1 MTERK
6 KKISS
11 WIKVLTIAIFITAI
25 CTTAYAATIDDI
37 RMRWRKSV
45 KYQEGMST
53 LTVAITYYSAEL
65 VEAEIQAEAEKNLWT
80 QDELERYKYR
90 YLQMLNLSETI
101 PIKVE
106 FVNNGPTMHPG
117 PFDKMIKMQIGRK
130 TYEPVDYD
138 KRMNFALQGEREG
151 LVFFP
156 RYDEKTGKNV
166 LDGQSRVTITL
177 SPGISPV
184 IATRSRN
191 ARFFWDIKNDD
202 PSKLYAG
209 QTAARLETDRLLK
222 RLENLRKDRSE
233 EEAKLKA
240 IDDEINTIQ
249 TRLDELA
256 SIQ

>member
-1 MTERK
+1 MSK
-6 KKISS
+6 AKVSS
-11 WIKVLTIAIFITAI
+11 WIKILTVALFITAI
-25 CTTAYAATIDDI
+25 CTTSYAAAIDNI
-37 RMRWRKSV
+37 LLRWRKTS
-45 KYQEGMST
+45 KYEDATGN
-53 LTVAITYYSAEL
+53 LTIAVTYYSAEL
-65 VEAEIQAEAEKNLWT
+65 VEAELQSEAEKNLWT

-90 YLQMLNLSETI
+90 YLQMLNLAEMI

-106 FVNNGPTMHPG
+106 FVNNGPTMYPG
-117 PFDKMIKMQIGRK
+117 PFDKMIDMKIGNK

-138 KRMNFALQGEREG
+138 KRMNFSFQGEKEG
-151 LVFFP
+151 LVFFNRFDP
-156 RYDEKTGKNV
+156 KTGKNI
-166 LDGQSRVTITL
+166 LDGQKRVTIEI
-177 SPGISPV
+177 SSGISPL
-184 IATRSRN
+184 IAGRGKR

>member
-1 MTERK
+1 MTKRR
-6 KKISS
+6 ISS
-11 WIKVLTIAIFITAI
+11 WIKVLTTAIFITAI
-25 CTTAYAATIDDI
+25 CATAYAAAIDNI
-37 RMRWRKSV
+37 LLRWRKTALYEENTSN
-45 KYQEGMST
+45 
-53 LTVAITYYSAEL
+53 LTVAVTYYSAEL

-90 YLQMLNLSETI
+90 YLQMLNLAEMI

-106 FVNNGPTMHPG
+106 FVNNGPTMYPG
-117 PFDKMIKMQIGRK
+117 PFDKMIDMKIGNK

-138 KRMNFALQGEREG
+138 KRMNFSFQGEKEG
-151 LVFFP
+151 LVFFNRFDP
-156 RYDEKTGKNV
+156 KTGKNI
-166 LDGQSRVTITL
+166 LEGQKRVTIEI
-177 SPGISPV
+177 SSGISPL
-184 IATRSRN
+184 IAGRGKR
-191 ARFFWDIKNDD
+191 ARFFWDIKNDA

-249 TRLDELA
+249 ARLDELA

>member
-1 MTERK
+1 MTKRR
-6 KKISS
+6 ISS

-25 CTTAYAATIDDI
+25 CATASAAAIDTILL
-37 RMRWRKSV
+37 RWRKTALDEENTSN
-45 KYQEGMST
+45 
-53 LTVAITYYSAEL
+53 LTVAVTYYSAEL

-90 YLQMLNLSETI
+90 YLQMLNLAEMI

-106 FVNNGPTMHPG
+106 FVNNGPTMYPG
-117 PFDKMIKMQIGRK
+117 PFDKMIDMKIGNK

-138 KRMNFALQGEREG
+138 KRMNFSFQGEKEG
-151 LVFFP
+151 LVFFNRFDP
-156 RYDEKTGKNV
+156 KTGKNI
-166 LDGQSRVTITL
+166 LDGQKRVTIEI
-177 SPGISPV
+177 SSGISPL
-184 IATRSRN
+184 IAGRGKR

-202 PSKLYAG
+202 PSKRYAG

>member
-1 MTERK
+1 MSK
-6 KKISS
+6 AKVSS
-11 WIKVLTIAIFITAI
+11 WIKILTVALFTTAI
-25 CTTAYAATIDDI
+25 CTTAYAAAIDNI
-37 RMRWRKSV
+37 LLRWRKTS
-45 KYQEGMST
+45 KYEDATGN
-53 LTVAITYYSAEL
+53 LTIAVTYYSAEL
-65 VEAEIQAEAEKNLWT
+65 VEAELQSEAEKNLWT

-90 YLQMLNLSETI
+90 YLQMLNLAEMI

-106 FVNNGPTMHPG
+106 FVNNGPTMYPG
-117 PFDKMIKMQIGRK
+117 PFDKMIDMKIGNK

-138 KRMNFALQGEREG
+138 KRMNFSFQGEKEG
-151 LVFFP
+151 LVFFNRFDP
-156 RYDEKTGKNV
+156 KTGKNI
-166 LDGQSRVTITL
+166 LEGQKRVTIEI
-177 SPGISPV
+177 SSGISPL
-184 IATRSRN
+184 IAGRGKR

>member
-1 MTERK
+1 MK
-6 KKISS
+6 KTKFSS
-11 WIKVLTIAIFITAI
+11 WIKVLTITIFITAI
-25 CTTAYAATIDDI
+25 CATAYAAAIDNI
-37 RMRWRKSV
+37 LLRWRKTS
-45 KYQEGMST
+45 KFEDGTSN
-53 LTVAITYYSAEL
+53 LTVSVTYYSAEL
-65 VEAEIQAEAEKNLWT
+65 IEAEIQNEAKKNLWT
-80 QDELERYKYR
+80 QDEMERFKYR
-90 YLQMLNLSETI
+90 YLNTLNLSEMI

-117 PFDKMIKMQIGRK
+117 PFDKMIELKIGNK
-130 TYEPVDYD
+130 KYEPVDYD
-138 KRMNFALQGEREG
+138 KRLNFAFQGEKDG
-151 LVFFP
+151 LIYFSRFDP
-156 RYDEKTGKNV
+156 KTGKNI
-166 LDGQSRVTITL
+166 LDGKNRVTIEL
-177 SPGISPV
+177 SPGISPL
-184 IATRSRN
+184 IAGRGRQ

-256 SIQ
+256 TIQ

>member
-11 WIKVLTIAIFITAI
+11 WIKILTIALFITAI
-25 CTTAYAATIDDI
+25 CATAYAAAIDNI
-37 RMRWRKSV
+37 LLRWRKKV
-45 KYQEGMST
+45 LYQDGTSN
-53 LTVAITYYSAEL
+53 LTVAVTYYSAEL
-65 VEAEIQAEAEKNLWT
+65 VEAEIQNEAEKNLWT
-80 QDELERYKYR
+80 QDEMERYKYR
-90 YLQMLNLSETI
+90 YLQMLNLSEMI
-101 PIKVE
+101 PIKIE

-117 PFDKMIKMQIGRK
+117 PFDKMIDMKIGNK

-138 KRMNFALQGEREG
+138 KRLNFAFQGEKEG
-151 LVFFP
+151 LVFFSRFDP
-156 RYDEKTGKNV
+156 KTGKNI
-166 LDGQSRVTITL
+166 LDGQKRVTITL
-177 SPGISPV
+177 SAGISPL
-184 IATRSRN
+184 IAGRGRM

-222 RLENLRKDRSE
+222 RLENLRKDRAD
-233 EEAKLKA
+233 EEARLRA

-256 SIQ
+256 NIQ

>member
-1 MTERK
+1 MTKRR
-6 KKISS
+6 ISS
-11 WIKVLTIAIFITAI
+11 WIKVLTIATFITAI
-25 CTTAYAATIDDI
+25 CATAYAAALDNILL
-37 RMRWRKSV
+37 RWRKTALYEENTSN
-45 KYQEGMST
+45 
-53 LTVAITYYSAEL
+53 LTVAVTYYSAEL

-90 YLQMLNLSETI
+90 YLQTLNLAEMI

-106 FVNNGPTMHPG
+106 FVNNGPTMYPG
-117 PFDKMIKMQIGRK
+117 PFDKMIEMRIGNK

-138 KRMNFALQGEREG
+138 KRMNFSFQGEKDG
-151 LVFFP
+151 LVFFSRFDP
-156 RYDEKTGKNV
+156 KTGKNI
-166 LDGQSRVTITL
+166 LDGQKRVTIEI
-177 SPGISPV
+177 SSGISPL
-184 IATRSRN
+184 IAGRGKR
-191 ARFFWDIKNDD
+191 ARFFWDIQNDD

>member
-1 MTERK
+1 MTKRR
-6 KKISS
+6 ISS

-25 CTTAYAATIDDI
+25 CATAYAAAIDNI
-37 RMRWRKSV
+37 LLRWRKTA
-45 KYQEGMST
+45 KYQEGTSN
-53 LTVAITYYSAEL
+53 LTVAVTYYSAEL

-90 YLQMLNLSETI
+90 YLQMLNLAEMI

-130 TYEPVDYD
+130 TYEPIDYD
-138 KRMNFALQGEREG
+138 KRLNFAFQGEKEG

-156 RYDEKTGKNV
+156 RYDEKTGKSV
-166 LDGQSRVTITL
+166 LDGQKRVTIEL
-177 SPGISPV
+177 SPGISTL
-184 IATRSRN
+184 IALRNSN

>member
-1 MTERK
+1 MTKRR
-6 KKISS
+6 ISS
-11 WIKVLTIAIFITAI
+11 WIKVLTIATFITAI
-25 CTTAYAATIDDI
+25 CATAYAAAIDNI
-37 RMRWRKSV
+37 LLRWRKTALYEDNTSN
-45 KYQEGMST
+45 
-53 LTVAITYYSAEL
+53 LTVAVTYYSAEL

-90 YLQMLNLSETI
+90 YLQMLNLAELI

-106 FVNNGPTMHPG
+106 FVNNGPTMYPG
-117 PFDKMIKMQIGRK
+117 PFDKMIDMKIGNK

-138 KRMNFALQGEREG
+138 KRMNFSFQGEKEG
-151 LVFFP
+151 LVFFNRFDP
-156 RYDEKTGKNV
+156 KTGKNI
-166 LDGQSRVTITL
+166 LEGQKRVTIEI
-177 SPGISPV
+177 SSGISPL
-184 IATRSRN
+184 IAGRGKR

-209 QTAARLETDRLLK
+209 QTAARLEIDRLLK
-222 RLENLRKDRSE
+222 RLENLRKDRFE

>member
-1 MTERK
+1 MTK
-6 KKISS
+6 QKISS

-25 CTTAYAATIDDI
+25 CATAYAAAIDNI
-37 RMRWRKSV
+37 LLRWRKTA
-45 KYQEGMST
+45 KYQEGTSN
-53 LTVAITYYSAEL
+53 LTVAVTYYSAEL

-90 YLQMLNLSETI
+90 YLQMLNLAEMI

-130 TYEPVDYD
+130 TYEPIDYD
-138 KRMNFALQGEREG
+138 KRLNFAFQGEKEG

-156 RYDEKTGKNV
+156 RYDEKTGKSV
-166 LDGQSRVTITL
+166 LDGQKRVTIEL
-177 SPGISPV
+177 SPGISTL
-184 IATRSRN
+184 IALRNSN
-191 ARFFWDIKNDD
+191 ARF
-202 PSKLYAG
+202 
-209 QTAARLETDRLLK
+209 DRLLK

>member
-1 MTERK
+1 MTKR
-6 KKISS
+6 KISS
-11 WIKVLTIAIFITAI
+11 WIKVLTIATFITAI
-25 CTTAYAATIDDI
+25 CATAYAAALDNILL
-37 RMRWRKSV
+37 RWRKTALYEENTSN
-45 KYQEGMST
+45 
-53 LTVAITYYSAEL
+53 LTVAVTYYSAEL

-90 YLQMLNLSETI
+90 YLQTLNLAEMI

-106 FVNNGPTMHPG
+106 FVNNGPTMYPG
-117 PFDKMIKMQIGRK
+117 PFDKMIEMRIGNK

-138 KRMNFALQGEREG
+138 KRMNFSFQGEKDG
-151 LVFFP
+151 LVFFSRFDP
-156 RYDEKTGKNV
+156 KTGKNI
-166 LDGQSRVTITL
+166 LDGQKRVTIEI
-177 SPGISPV
+177 SSGISPL
-184 IATRSRN
+184 IAGRGKR
-191 ARFFWDIKNDD
+191 ARFFWDIQNDD

>member
-1 MTERK
+1 MTKRR
-6 KKISS
+6 ISS
-11 WIKVLTIAIFITAI
+11 WIKVLTIATFITAI
-25 CTTAYAATIDDI
+25 CATAYAAALDNILL
-37 RMRWRKSV
+37 RWRKTALYEENTSN
-45 KYQEGMST
+45 
-53 LTVAITYYSAEL
+53 LTVAVTYYSAEL

-90 YLQMLNLSETI
+90 YLQMLNLAEMI

-106 FVNNGPTMHPG
+106 FVNNGPTMYPG
-117 PFDKMIKMQIGRK
+117 PFDKMIDMKIGNK

-138 KRMNFALQGEREG
+138 KRMNFSFQGEKEG
-151 LVFFP
+151 LVFFTRFDP
-156 RYDEKTGKNV
+156 KTGKNI
-166 LDGQSRVTITL
+166 LEGQKRVTIEI
-177 SPGISPV
+177 SSGISPL
-184 IATRSRN
+184 IAGRGKR

-209 QTAARLETDRLLK
+209 QTAARLEIDRLLK
-222 RLENLRKDRSE
+222 RLENLRKDRFE

>member
-1 MTERK
+1 MTKR
-6 KKISS
+6 KISS

-25 CTTAYAATIDDI
+25 CATAYAAAIDNI
-37 RMRWRKSV
+37 LLRWRKTALYEENTSN
-45 KYQEGMST
+45 
-53 LTVAITYYSAEL
+53 LTVAVTYYSAEL

-90 YLQMLNLSETI
+90 YLQMLNLAEMI

-106 FVNNGPTMHPG
+106 FVNNGPTMYPG
-117 PFDKMIKMQIGRK
+117 PFDKMIDMKIGNK

-138 KRMNFALQGEREG
+138 KRMNFSFQGEKEG
-151 LVFFP
+151 LVFFNRFDP
-156 RYDEKTGKNV
+156 KTGKNI
-166 LDGQSRVTITL
+166 LEGQKRVTIEI
-177 SPGISPV
+177 SSGISPL
-184 IATRSRN
+184 IAGRGKR

-222 RLENLRKDRSE
+222 RLENLRKDRAG
-233 EEAKLKA
+233 EEARLKA

>member
-1 MTERK
+1 MTKR
-6 KKISS
+6 KISS
-11 WIKVLTIAIFITAI
+11 WIKVLTIATLLTAI
-25 CTTAYAATIDDI
+25 CATAYAAAIDNI
-37 RMRWRKSV
+37 LLRWRKTALYEENTSN
-45 KYQEGMST
+45 
-53 LTVAITYYSAEL
+53 LTVAVTYYSAEL

-90 YLQMLNLSETI
+90 YLQMLNLAEMI

-106 FVNNGPTMHPG
+106 FVNNGPTMYPG
-117 PFDKMIKMQIGRK
+117 PFDKMIDMKIGNK

-138 KRMNFALQGEREG
+138 KRMNFSFQGEKEG
-151 LVFFP
+151 LVFFNRFDP
-156 RYDEKTGKNV
+156 KTGKNI
-166 LDGQSRVTITL
+166 LEGQKRVTIEI
-177 SPGISPV
+177 SSGISPL
-184 IATRSRN
+184 IAGRGKR

-249 TRLDELA
+249 ARLDELV

>member
-1 MTERK
+1 MTKRR
-6 KKISS
+6 ISS
-11 WIKVLTIAIFITAI
+11 WIKVLTIATFITAI
-25 CTTAYAATIDDI
+25 CATAYAAALDNILL
-37 RMRWRKSV
+37 RWRKTALYEENTSN
-45 KYQEGMST
+45 
-53 LTVAITYYSAEL
+53 LTVAVTYYSAEL

-90 YLQMLNLSETI
+90 YLQTLNLAEMI

-106 FVNNGPTMHPG
+106 FVNNGPTMYPG
-117 PFDKMIKMQIGRK
+117 PFDKMIEMRIGNK

-138 KRMNFALQGEREG
+138 KRMNFSFQGEKDG
-151 LVFFP
+151 LVFFSRFDP
-156 RYDEKTGKNV
+156 KTGKNI
-166 LDGQSRVTITL
+166 LDGQKRVTIEI
-177 SPGISPV
+177 SSGISPL
-184 IATRSRN
+184 IAGRGKR

>member
-1 MTERK
+1 MTKRR
-6 KKISS
+6 ISS
-11 WIKVLTIAIFITAI
+11 WIKILTVAIFITAI
-25 CTTAYAATIDDI
+25 CATAYAAVIDNI
-37 RMRWRKSV
+37 LLRWRKTA
-45 KYQEGMST
+45 KYEENTSN
-53 LTVAITYYSAEL
+53 LTVAVTYYSAEL

-90 YLQMLNLSETI
+90 YLQMLNLAEMI

-106 FVNNGPTMHPG
+106 FVNNGPTMYPG
-117 PFDKMIKMQIGRK
+117 PFDKMIDMKIGNK

-138 KRMNFALQGEREG
+138 KRMNFSFQGEREG
-151 LVFFP
+151 LVFFNRFDP
-156 RYDEKTGKNV
+156 KTGKNV
-166 LDGQSRVTITL
+166 LDGAKRVTIEI
-177 SPGISPV
+177 SPGISTL
-184 IATRSRN
+184 IAGQGKR

>member
-1 MTERK
+1 MTKRR
-6 KKISS
+6 ISS

-25 CTTAYAATIDDI
+25 CATAYAAAIDNI
-37 RMRWRKSV
+37 LLRWRKSIEFEENV
-45 KYQEGMST
+45 SN
-53 LTVAITYYSAEL
+53 LTVAVTYYSAEL

-90 YLQMLNLSETI
+90 YLQMLNLAEMI

-106 FVNNGPTMHPG
+106 FVNNGPTMYPG
-117 PFDKMIKMQIGRK
+117 PFDKMIDMKIGNK

-138 KRMNFALQGEREG
+138 KRMNFSFQGEKEG
-151 LVFFP
+151 LVFFNRFDP
-156 RYDEKTGKNV
+156 KTGKNI
-166 LDGQSRVTITL
+166 LDGQKRVTIEI
-177 SPGISPV
+177 SSGISSL
-184 IATRSRN
+184 ISGSGRR

>member
-1 MTERK
+1 MTK
-6 KKISS
+6 QKISS

-25 CTTAYAATIDDI
+25 CVTAYAAAIDNI
-37 RMRWRKSV
+37 LLRWRKTA
-45 KYQEGMST
+45 KYQEGTSN
-53 LTVAITYYSAEL
+53 LTVAVTYYSAEL

-90 YLQMLNLSETI
+90 YLQMLNLAEMI

-138 KRMNFALQGEREG
+138 KRLNFAFQGEKEG

-156 RYDEKTGKNV
+156 RYDEKTGKSV
-166 LDGQSRVTITL
+166 LDGQKRVTIEL
-177 SPGISPV
+177 SPGISTL
-184 IATRSRN
+184 IALRSSN

-209 QTAARLETDRLLK
+209 RTAARLETDRLLK